1 MYNNI
6 LDKDWYSIGKAKQ
19 SKSAVLGA
27 LTDDVLINLGTD
39 AQCFG
44 KDKINLVTCI
54 CVHTPGKGGIVFYHK
69 EYRVDFKNLWDKLYA
84 ETMLSL
90 TCASELTELRPELRD
105 NILVHVDANPKPVY
119 ASNSYIK
126 QLAGMVMGY
135 GFNYV
140 LKPDAWAASHAA
152 DHIVKNK
159 NGK

>member
-6 LDKDWYSIGKAKQ
+6 LDKDWYSIGRAKRP
-19 SKSAVLGA
+19 KDVLLAA
-27 LTDDVLINLGTD
+27 LTTDVLINIGTD

-44 KDKINLVTCI
+44 KNKLNLVTCI
-54 CVHTPGKGGIVFYHK
+54 CVHNPGKGGLVFYHK
-69 EYRVDFKNLWDKLYA
+69 EYKVNFSNLWDKLYA

-90 TCASELTELRPELRD
+90 TCASEISKYKPELQE
-105 NILVHVDANPKPVY
+105 NIIVHVDANPKAVY
-119 ASNSYIK
+119 ASSSYIK

-140 LKPDAWAASHAA
+140 VKPNAWAASHAA

-159 NGK
+159 N